1 MAKKSWIEKQKKE
14 PKFKVRKYT
23 RCKLCGRS
31 RAYLRDFEIC
41 RLCFR
46 KLASEGQIPG
56 IIKSS
61 W

>member
-14 PKFKVRKYT
+14 PKFKVRKYN

-31 RAYLRDFEIC
+31 RGYLRKFDVC
-41 RLCFR
+41 RLCFL

-56 IIKSS
+56 ITKSS